1 MGIGH
6 LEQIG
11 IGLVNHYGYAGLVV
25 ALALANIGAPVGSE
39 LILPIAGALTSTGH
53 LPNLGLTI
61 AVSVF
66 AELAGGS
73 AGYAIGRFGGRPLV
87 DRFGPYLHLSHRNLD
102 LIHGFF
108 ERYGSFAIFICR
120 FIPFI
125 RGVVSIAAGLAE
137 MNLAHFYLWYFLGST
152 IFCGALVLLGS
163 SLGVHLD
170 SALPFVRKSG
180 LVVLGVAVV
189 AIVAAIVLVRR
200 RSARA
205 VVDDRANA

>member
-1 MGIGH
+1 MGH
-6 LEQIG
+6 LEQVG
-11 IGLVNHYGYAGLVV
+11 IGLVDQYGYVGLIV
-25 ALALANIGAPVGSE
+25 ALALANVGAPVGSE

-53 LPNLGLTI
+53 LPNLWATI
-61 AVSVF
+61 AVAVVG
-66 AELAGGS
+66 ELAGGS
-73 AGYAIGRFGGRPLV
+73 VGYAIGRFGGRPLV
-87 DRFGPYLHLSHRNLD
+87 DRYGRYLHLTHRNLE
-102 LIHGFF
+102 LVHGFF

-120 FIPFI
+120 FIPVI
-125 RGVVSIAAGLAE
+125 RGIVSIAAGLAE
-137 MNLAHFYLWYFLGST
+137 MNLAQFYVWYFLGST

-180 LVVLGVAVV
+180 LIVLGVALV

-205 VVDDRANA
+205 VMDDRANA